1 MAVSI
6 FSFCFGTFMFLSH
19 HVGALTA
26 IIFPQLRFGAPGR
39 DPTATLA
46 GCSVTL
52 IIRQLRG
59 EHPGIGLPEPLPAP
73 ADRQP

>member
-1 MAVSI
+1 
-6 FSFCFGTFMFLSH
+6 MFLSH

-26 IIFPQLRFGAPGR
+26 IIFPQLRFGAPRR

-46 GCSVTL
+46 GCSVML

-59 EHPGIGLPEPLPAP
+59 EHPGVGLPEPLPAP
-73 ADRQP
+73 ADRQS